1 MKKETMN
8 EPKIEMLPTSS
19 LTDYANNSRTHS
31 PEQVG
36 QVAASITEFGFTNPV
51 LIDANGGII
60 AGHGRVMA
68 AKSLGLE
75 SVPCLRLGHLSD
87 TQKKAYIIAD
97 NQLALNA
104 GWDEN
109 LLKLELQYLQELDFD
124 LSKLGFAELEL
135 DAGIKKDKLQNV
147 DLSAPVMS
155 WVLVGVPLVHF
166 GKIQPMVDAIS
177 IIPETIVQTTC
188 TD

>member
-1 MKKETMN
+1 MNKNNKITMM
-8 EPKIEMLPTSS
+8 PVADLVP
-19 LTDYANNSRTHS
+19 YANNARTHS
-31 PEQVG
+31 EAQIDKLC
-36 QVAASITEFGFTNPV
+36 ASIAEFGFVNPV
-51 LIDANGGII
+51 LVDGQGVII

-68 AKSLGLE
+68 AKKSGLTA
-75 SVPCLRLGHLSD
+75 VPTLLVDHL
-87 TQKKAYIIAD
+87 TEAQKKAYIIAD
-97 NQLALNA
+97 NQLALDA